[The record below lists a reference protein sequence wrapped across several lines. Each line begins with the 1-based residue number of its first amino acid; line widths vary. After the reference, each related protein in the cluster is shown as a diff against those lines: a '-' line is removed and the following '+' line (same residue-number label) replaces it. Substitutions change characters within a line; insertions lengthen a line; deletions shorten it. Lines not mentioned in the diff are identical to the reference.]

1 MKKKVILFE
10 DNKSFAEGLMMLFS
24 TTDDLECSKSYT
36 DPRFI
41 LEAIKTHQPDVILMD
56 IDMPNMNG
64 VEAVKLVRDAKIEIP
79 IIMQTI
85 FDDNKHIYDCI
96 VAGANGYILKN
107 TEPGKYIDAIRDV
120 LNGGAPMT
128 ATIAAKVLSII
139 QKPKESKV
147 KEEFNL
153 SARESEILKLL
164 VDGMSY
170 KMIAEECHISYHTVN
185 SHIRKIYD
193 KLHVNNG
200 TEAVSKAIKEN
211 LLSLVALTVLLQN
224 SGDLLPL
231 ISS

>member
-10 DNKSFAEGLMMLFS
+10 DNKSFAEGIMMLFS
-24 TTDDLECSKSYT
+24 TTDDLECPKSYT

-41 LEAIKTHQPDVILMD
+41 LEAIKTHEPDVILMD

-64 VEAVKLVRDAKIEIP
+64 VEAVKLVRDANIEIP

-96 VAGANGYILKN
+96 VNGANGYILKN
-107 TEPGKYIDAIRDV
+107 TEPNKYLEAINDV
-120 LNGGAPMT
+120 LEGGAPMT
-128 ATIAAKVLSII
+128 ASIAAKVLSIMR
-139 QKPKESKV
+139 QPRESKI
-147 KEEFNL
+147 KQEFNL
-153 SARESEILKLL
+153 SSRESEILKLL

-170 KMIAEECHISYHTVN
+170 KMIAEECSISYHTVN

-193 KLHVNNG
+193 KMHVNNG

-211 LLSLVALTVLLQN
+211 LLSLLVLTSLIQGGSELVPLLT
-224 SGDLLPL
+224 
-231 ISS
+231 